1 MTFLF
6 DIGRVL
12 LDFDFETS
20 LARLLPPEAANDGHE
35 RLKVLL
41 ERKDEFEAGRIPV
54 DEFTRWALE
63 RLGSSAEADAFHHAW
78 RNIFTPNEPMWE
90 VVERLLAGEHQLILF
105 SNINGIHW
113 PWIRERWPRFER
125 FHGAVLSYEVGA
137 IKPQAA
143 IYRHALDTFGLVAE
157 ETRTGANGVEYKR
170 GGVITPGDPIRFL
183 RLCWVPSFCVVWPM
197 AQYHGAVISPGRS
210 SKLHGCRSV
219 RVLVCQIFRRCH

>member
-20 LARLLPPEAANDGHE
+20 LARLLPVEAANDGHE

-41 ERKDEFEAGRIPV
+41 ERKDEFEAGRIAV

-78 RNIFTPNEPMWE
+78 RNIFTPNEPMWD

-105 SNINGIHW
+105 SNINGIHC
-113 PWIRERWPRFER
+113 PWIREQWPRFDR

-143 IYRHALDTFGLVAE
+143 IYRHALETFGLVGE
-157 ETRTGANGVEYKR
+157 ETRYIDDMPANIEGGKAFGLRSWQYDLRDHAAFETWLADELAR
-170 GGVITPGDPIRFL
+170 G
-183 RLCWVPSFCVVWPM
+183 
-197 AQYHGAVISPGRS
+197 
-210 SKLHGCRSV
+210 
-219 RVLVCQIFRRCH
+219 